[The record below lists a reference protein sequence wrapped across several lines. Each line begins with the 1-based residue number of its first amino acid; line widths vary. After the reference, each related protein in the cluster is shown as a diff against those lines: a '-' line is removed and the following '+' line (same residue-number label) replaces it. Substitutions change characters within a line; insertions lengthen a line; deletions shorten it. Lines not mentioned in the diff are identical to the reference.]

1 MGGFQEMLIAVT
13 GTSGSVGSAAVPKLL
28 ENKDIICRLLFRNTP
43 VNQKIIRRYQ
53 KKYGDQIQIVYGDI
67 TDPDC
72 CHSFVKDTDYVLH
85 MAAVIPPKADHDDA
99 LTWKT
104 NYTGTVNLTDAI
116 IEDGNTAVLIFFST
130 VATYGHRSY
139 PHYWGRTGDPLMPS
153 VFDSYGASKV
163 RAERYILESDLKKY
177 VILRET
183 GVLYDNLMMKN
194 MGDGLMLQTPLNVF
208 IEWTTA
214 NDTARLVEK
223 IVTEGDSKN
232 DFWNR
237 VYNIG
242 GGVSCRETGFE
253 TYDDGFKLI
262 GGSAKKIFEP
272 RWHNQRNFHC
282 FWFSDSDILEDLFHF
297 RKDSCESFWKEF
309 SDHHKSYR
317 LGKILPASLLKA
329 MIIKPILKNENAP
342 DYWVKHRI
350 MPKII
355 ATYGGMESYEKIPKT
370 WKETDLFCEHEDYEQ
385 MKIHDPKIDL
395 SHGYDESKP
404 DSALSI
410 EDMREA
416 AAFRGGELVSNEMIT
431 GDLHT
436 KLTWKCHN
444 EHTFE
449 SSPYTIIKAGHWCPC
464 CCEPK
469 DEWRFDELSRH
480 IPFFAQ
486 AWYDSHEKEEN
497 YVYTMDES
505 GTPHISLFAESE
517 EIQ

>member
-1 MGGFQEMLIAVT
+1 MLIAVT

>member
-1 MGGFQEMLIAVT
+1 MLIAVT

-72 CHSFVKDTDYVLH
+72 CRSFVKDADYVLH
-85 MAAVIPPKADHDDA
+85 MAAVIPPKADHDDV
-99 LTWKT
+99 LTWRT
-104 NYTGTVNLTDAI
+104 NYNGTVNLTDAI

-223 IVTEGDSKN
+223 IVTEGDSKEY
-232 DFWNR
+232 FWNR

-242 GGVSCRETGFE
+242 GGISCRQTGFE

-282 FWFSDSDILEDLFHF
+282 FWFSDSQVLEDLFHF

-309 SDHHKSYR
+309 SDHHKIYR
-317 LGKILPASLLKA
+317 FGKVLPASLLKA
-329 MIIKPILKNENAP
+329 MIIKPILKNTNAP
-342 DYWVKHRI
+342 DYWVKHQI
-350 MPKII
+350 TAKIT
-355 ATYGGMESYEKIPKT
+355 ATYGGMEQYEKIPKT
-370 WKETDLFCEHEDYEQ
+370 WEETDLFCEHADYEQ

-410 EDMREA
+410 EDMKEA
-416 AAFRGGELVSNEMIT
+416 AAFRGGEVLSEEMKT
-431 GDLHT
+431 GDLRT

-444 EHTFE
+444 GHTFE
-449 SSPYTIIKAGHWCPC
+449 SSPYTILKAGHWCPC

-469 DEWRFDELSRH
+469 DEWHFDELSRH

-486 AWYDSHEKEEN
+486 AWYDSHNKEEN
-497 YVYTMDES
+497 YIYSFDEN
-505 GTPHISLFAESE
+505 GTPKISLFAERE